1 MTKARDTLSS
11 YIIITELIYKNNL
24 ASPVSTRLEIPP
36 LIVNAVEDTRDNR
49 NSLRKKL
56 KQTQSAMFGTSV
68 IISTRISNNKVTLNI
83 VIK

>member
-24 ASPVSTRLEIPP
+24 ALPVSTRLEIPP

-68 IISTRISNNKVTLNI
+68 IISTRTSNNKVTLNI
-83 VIK
+83 VSK